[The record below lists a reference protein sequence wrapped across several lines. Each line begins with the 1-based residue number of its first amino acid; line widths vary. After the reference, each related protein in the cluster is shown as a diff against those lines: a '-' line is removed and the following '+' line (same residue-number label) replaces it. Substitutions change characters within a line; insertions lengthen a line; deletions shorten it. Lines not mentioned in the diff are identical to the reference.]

1 MTSTKFTWISFY
13 KELSDK
19 LLTYRDRRDD
29 LINKLATVYESIG
42 MSLPKLEADEL
53 QDIDPFTVFGLFNK
67 GITDANRQK
76 IIAGIAEVFDIGAD
90 QPTDFEG
97 IPVLNN
103 LNATFYAF
111 ANDERRGEHDID
123 NLWHVFEAELAL
135 AADDNEETRKAFVEA
150 FDTTVIQFTL
160 GWKLTMGLYWARPY
174 NFISLDSRNRW
185 FMADVA
191 KAGST
196 IAGIVPKEKD
206 SPIHDG
212 ERYLAIC
219 DALNQSSEATNAR
232 TQTSPR

>member
-29 LINKLATVYESIG
+29 LINKLATVFESIG

-76 IIAGIAEVFDIGAD
+76 IIAGIAEVFDIGAN

-111 ANDERRGEHDID
+111 SGDDRRGENDID

-150 FDTTVIQFTL
+150 FDTTVSSSHL
-160 GWKLTMGLYWARPY
+160 
-174 NFISLDSRNRW
+174 
-185 FMADVA
+185 
-191 KAGST
+191 AGSSPWAST
-196 IAGIVPKEKD
+196 GRGPTTSSAWTRATAGSWPTWQ
-206 SPIHDG
+206 
-212 ERYLAIC
+212 RLAPPLP
-219 DALNQSSEATNAR
+219 A
-232 TQTSPR
+232 